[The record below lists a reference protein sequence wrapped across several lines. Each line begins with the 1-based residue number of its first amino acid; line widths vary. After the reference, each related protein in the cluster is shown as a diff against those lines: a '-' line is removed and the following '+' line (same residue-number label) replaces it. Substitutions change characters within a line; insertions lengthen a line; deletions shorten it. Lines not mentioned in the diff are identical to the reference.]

1 MTISNPL
8 GSRDM
13 RPNVNPENKAEN
25 MTKITISMYCTLMG
39 IPLPPDSSSADAEF
53 VGQGVVE
60 VAESADCKILVF
72 PRNWDDLDDD
82 MLKK

>member
-1 MTISNPL
+1 
-8 GSRDM
+8 
-13 RPNVNPENKAEN
+13 
-25 MTKITISMYCTLMG
+25 MG